1 MHLADRNK
9 GIYIPMMLDLNKLS
23 ELPLMPPEIRDM
35 LFEDFKDE
43 MVYELRSYKEAS
55 FSNTQYYK
63 SAVASPRRDIFKED
77 FANMSWPDLANKYMQ
92 MSSKEKVLYGIKKYA
107 PPICY
112 YMLNY
117 WRNG

>member
-1 MHLADRNK
+1 MAPFKPYQERTLGISMLA
-9 GIYIPMMLDLNKLS
+9 LNS
-23 ELPLMPPEIRDM
+23 EKARQ
-35 LFEDFKDE
+35 LFEFFKDE
-43 MVYELRSYKEAS
+43 IVYEPRSYKEAS

-63 SAVASPRRDIFKED
+63 SAVPSPLREQFRKD
-77 FANMSWPDLANKYMQ
+77 FAKMSWNELAERYMQ
-92 MSSKEKVLYGIKKYA
+92 TTFKEKVLYGIKRYA